1 MLTLGTAQFG
11 LNYGINNNIGI
22 PSNEE
27 IKKILNLC
35 IQNQVEYVDTAQ
47 DYGDAQK
54 KLGRYNLEKFKI
66 ISKIKN
72 IDSLEDLIFKYE
84 QILKE
89 LNVSNIYGLLIH
101 STSEIMNNERVW
113 HYLQNL
119 KKNQTNLKIGYS
131 IYTVEEMLVLL
142 DKNFIPDIIQ
152 IPYNIF
158 DREFEPHFKMLN
170 DLNINVFVRS
180 VFLQGLFF
188 MKSSQIPYKLS
199 KLKPKLYELNRICD
213 KYSISIS
220 EAAIGFVIRNNNI
233 TGIITGVESSSQ
245 FMSNINLMENSLSTE
260 CINELSKISTNK
272 FEPLSKPNMWNYE

>member
-11 LNYGINNNIGI
+11 LRYGINNNICI

-27 IKKILNLC
+27 IEKILRLC
-35 IQNQVEYVDTAQ
+35 IKNHVEYLDTAQ

-54 KLGRYNLEKFKI
+54 KLGRHNLERFKI

-72 IDSLEDLIFKYE
+72 IDSLEDINFKFKK
-84 QILKE
+84 ILNE
-89 LNVSNIYGLLIH
+89 LNVSKIYGLLLH

-119 KKNQTNLKIGYS
+119 KKIQTNLKVGYS
-131 IYTVEEMLVLL
+131 IYTVKELLVLL
-142 DKNFIPDIIQ
+142 DRNFIPDIIQ

-170 DLNINVFVRS
+170 DLNVMVFVRS

-188 MKSSQIPYKLS
+188 IKPSQIPYKLS
-199 KLKPKLYELNRICD
+199 KLKPKIYELNRICD

-220 EAAIGFVIRNNNI
+220 EAAIGFVLRNNN
-233 TGIITGVESSSQ
+233 TAGIITGVESSSQ
-245 FMSNINLMENSLSTE
+245 FISNINLMKNSLSTE

-272 FEPLSKPNMWNYE
+272 FESLSKPNMWNYE

>member
-11 LNYGINNNIGI
+11 LSYGINNNIGI

-27 IKKILNLC
+27 INEILSLC
-35 IQNQVEYVDTAQ
+35 IQNQVEYIDTAQ

-72 IDSLEDLIFKYE
+72 IDSLEDTIFKYE
-84 QILKE
+84 NILEE
-89 LNVSNIYGLLIH
+89 LNVSKIYGLLIH
-101 STSEIMNNERVW
+101 STSEIMNDERVW
-113 HYLQNL
+113 HYIQNL

-131 IYTVEEMLVLL
+131 IYTVEEMLSLL

-170 DLNINVFVRS
+170 DLNVSVFIRS

-213 KYSISIS
+213 KYSISIP
-220 EAAIGFVIRNNNI
+220 EAAIGFVLRNNNI
-233 TGIITGVESSSQ
+233 TGIIIGVESSSQ
-245 FMSNINLMENSLSTE
+245 FISNINLMKINLNNE
-260 CINELSKISTNK
+260 CIKELSKISTDK
-272 FEPLSKPNMWNYE
+272 FEPLTKPNMWNYE

>member
-11 LNYGINNNIGI
+11 LRYGINNNIGI

-27 IKKILNLC
+27 IEKILSLC
-35 IQNQVEYVDTAQ
+35 IKNHVEYLDTAQ

-54 KLGRYNLEKFKI
+54 KLGRHNLERFKI

-72 IDSLEDLIFKYE
+72 IDSLEDINFKFKK
-84 QILKE
+84 ILDE
-89 LNVSNIYGLLIH
+89 LNVSKIYGLLLH
-101 STSEIMNNERVW
+101 STSEIINNERVW

-119 KKNQTNLKIGYS
+119 KKIQTNLKVGYS
-131 IYTVEEMLVLL
+131 IYTAKELLVLL
-142 DKNFIPDIIQ
+142 DRNFIPDIIQ

-158 DREFEPHFKMLN
+158 DREFEPHFKMLH

-188 MKSSQIPYKLS
+188 IKPSQIPHKLS
-199 KLKPKLYELNRICD
+199 KLKPKIYELNRICD

-220 EAAIGFVIRNNNI
+220 EAAIGFVLRNNNI
-233 TGIITGVESSSQ
+233 TGIVTGVESSGQ
-245 FMSNINLMENSLSTE
+245 FTSNINLMNNTLIDE
-260 CINELSKISTNK
+260 CVNELSKISTNK